1 MKSLK
6 VFPRLTPLVL
16 AALLL
21 NLPGAAAAQRRRR
34 PARTHARPAAPAP
47 PRAQTA
53 TPQTAPPPAPPSQTA
68 PSTQAPTTPAPAR
81 AAAPPRRPEPDRSV
95 EEMLSAD
102 GYAVYAEVRRVG
114 TLARSEELKAAVG
127 MLGLLG
133 GAANPATEPV
143 TNLFGFF
150 SENAEALAEAR
161 AVVTFMP
168 TRAGLP
174 QALVALELPSAE
186 GAAAFE
192 PKFRRVVGQES
203 EAFGSMLGARGPQP
217 PRAPAARKGAARE
230 ATEKGAAKG
239 ASEKSPDAQQSFVV
253 KRFGRLLLAAESPFT
268 LRRLRGEEGAGALA
282 ESARFQSVR
291 NRFASDSV
299 FVYVDTTLAQQGY
312 AVEQQ
317 RAQEEREAQA
327 AGDRQ
332 ASEQSGVAVRNA
344 EGPSAAQPQPS
355 ATPTAGATLSA
366 TVTPTV
372 SPTPAPAAPATT
384 EAPATT
390 GGQASAAQ
398 TPEPSPSPQAAAVA
412 QRTPGQPT
420 DEEDDA
426 AEAGVRA
433 GAPDA
438 GDEKKVAA
446 PRADAANAAK
456 PSEEQATVWR
466 MGGVLRS
473 LWEGAPRVPG
483 AVALGLSLSGG
494 SLAVRLAVENTPD
507 GVVGLIPFLPNIV
520 SGPPVT
526 ADAAQVAPADS
537 DIFFTTSLDWT
548 QVYNATLGTASL
560 NPERL
565 AASWEETDEG
575 DAVAFRARPG
585 EKAPTAGEVVAAAEK
600 LFGFKFREDLL
611 PALGNEVAVSLPLDV
626 VSGGYMMRKL
636 AAKKEEKES
645 EPGVVVIVSLNNP
658 DKVREILPRVLTAL
672 NFVSYGAAFAPPEKR
687 EGFEIRSLGGPG
699 GLSYTIIDNFLVAS
713 EEVKA
718 VRHCIDSYAAR
729 RTLAAQDAYRDS
741 TEWQQRQKL
750 AEGYVSEELTRSA
763 AESAKR
769 LSGGSADPVVRAL
782 IARLDVRPEPAS
794 YEVTN
799 EGDVL
804 VHEVRVPL
812 SLLKVYAVSAMIGIR
827 DAPVISGEAMALLA
841 LSRIT
846 DAETMFKRDKKK
858 ERYGTLEELVGEQ
871 LLEKDFVAHLEYK
884 VELEASGDRFE
895 ATATPKNY
903 GKTGRRSFFVG
914 EDGVLRGADHGGRP
928 ATADDPPIN

>member
-21 NLPGAAAAQRRRR
+21 NFPGAATAQRRRR

-47 PRAQTA
+47 PRTQTA
-53 TPQTAPPPAPPSQTA
+53 TPQTAPAPAPPSQT
-68 PSTQAPTTPAPAR
+68 TPAPQTQTTLAPPPTR
-81 AAAPPRRPEPDRSV
+81 AAAPAREARPERSI

-102 GYAVYAEVRRVG
+102 GYAVYAEVRGVG

-127 MLGLLG
+127 MLGRLG
-133 GAANPATEPV
+133 GSEVATVTEPV
-143 TNLFGFF
+143 TNLFGFV
-150 SENAEALAEAR
+150 SENAEVLAEAR
-161 AVVTFMP
+161 AVVTVMP

-186 GAAAFE
+186 AAAAFD

-203 EAFGSMLGARGPQP
+203 ETFGSMLGARGPQP
-217 PRAPAARKGAARE
+217 PRAPVARKFPARE
-230 ATEKGAAKG
+230 ATEKGAAGG
-239 ASEKSPDAQQSFVV
+239 AAEKSPDAQSFVV

-282 ESARFQSVR
+282 ESVRFQSVR
-291 NRFASDSV
+291 SRFASDSV

-317 RAQEEREAQA
+317 RAQEESEARA
-327 AGDRQ
+327 ASDKQ
-332 ASEQSGVAVRNA
+332 ASGQYDVAVRNA
-344 EGPSAAQPQPS
+344 EGPSAARPSPS

-366 TVTPTV
+366 TVTPAE
-372 SPTPAPAAPATT
+372 SPTPASAAPATT
-384 EAPATT
+384 APPTT
-390 GGQASAAQ
+390 GGRASAVQ
-398 TPEPSPSPQAAAVA
+398 TPEPSPQVPAVV
-412 QRTPGQPT
+412 QQTPEQPT
-420 DEEDDA
+420 EEEDGA
-426 AEAGVRA
+426 AEAGGRA
-433 GAPDA
+433 GAG

-446 PRADAANAAK
+446 PVAGAANAAK

-466 MGGVLRS
+466 MGGVLRGI
-473 LWEGAPRVPG
+473 WEGAPRVPG

-494 SLAVRLAVENTPD
+494 TLAARLAVENTPD

-548 QVYNATLGTASL
+548 QIYNATLGTASL

-565 AASWEETDEG
+565 AASWEEADEG
-575 DAVAFRARPG
+575 DAAAFKPRPG
-585 EKAPTAGEVVAAAEK
+585 EKVPTAGETVAAAEK

-611 PALGNEVAVSLPLDV
+611 PALGNEVAVSAPLDFF
-626 VSGGYMMRKL
+626 SGGYMMRKL
-636 AAKKEEKES
+636 AEKKEEKES

-687 EGFEIRSLGGPG
+687 EGFEIRSLGGSG
-699 GLSYTIIDNFLVAS
+699 GLSYTIIENFLVAS

-729 RTLAAQDAYRDS
+729 RTLAAQDAYRDA
-741 TEWQQRQKL
+741 TEWQPRQKL
-750 AEGYVSEELTRSA
+750 AEAYVSEELTRSA
-763 AESAKR
+763 AESTKR

-782 IARLDVRPEPAS
+782 IAQLDVRPEPAA

-812 SLLKVYAVSAMIGIR
+812 SLLKVYAASAMIGVR
-827 DAPVISGEAMALLA
+827 DAPVITGEAMALLA
-841 LSRIT
+841 LNRIRY
-846 DAETMFKRDKKK
+846 AEQDFKIHKEKK
-858 ERYGTLEELVGEQ
+858 RYGTLEELVGEQ

-914 EDGVLRGADHGGRP
+914 EDGVLRGADHAGRP